1 MQSLN
6 SRPWLS
12 LNIILEFKT
21 DICGS
26 EAWLWLQGM
35 RTAKVRSGPI
45 IYTHIHTCT
54 LHPRIDTYILEFRYT
69 SIIISR
75 FDPWIQHDFIQGFHP
90 WIRHALPRINPW
102 IHVHLPI
109 YIHTIFQWL
118 ILEFNMTL
126 FKDSILE
133 IGMVDSRINPWIH
146 IIYPSIQGYP
156 WTSYLPFITSYYTH
170 ILVPY
175 HIYKPL
181 VNYFKP
187 SLCLMFD
194 V

>member
-21 DICGS
+21 GICGS

-45 IYTHIHTCT
+45 IYTHIHTYT
-54 LHPRIDTYILEFRYT
+54 LHSSIDTYILEFRYI
-69 SIIISR
+69 SIFFQGLILEFNMTLFKDSILE
-75 FDPWIQHDFIQGFHP
+75 FDM
-90 WIRHALPRINPW
+90 LYPRINPW
-102 IHVHLPI
+102 IHIHLPI
-109 YIHTIFQWL
+109 YIHTTLQWL

-133 IGMVDSRINPWIH
+133 FSMVDSRINPWIH
-146 IIYPSIQGYP
+146 IIYPSIQGCP
-156 WTSYLPFITSYYTH
+156 WTSYLPPITS
-170 ILVPY
+170 
-175 HIYKPL
+175 
-181 VNYFKP
+181 
-187 SLCLMFD
+187 
-194 V
+194 